1 MGEIFVF
8 DHACF
13 HTEEKKVLD
22 DLTLTIPR
30 GACFCFVGPSG
41 AGKSSVVRLLN
52 RLNIKTA
59 GNIIFEGKPIESYD
73 VQVLRHRIGFV
84 FQHAAIFEGTVET
97 NLRLALKY
105 SEPMEESEI
114 RSRML
119 ESLKFVGLGEED
131 LTRNALKMS
140 GGEQQRVGIARTLMQ
155 KPDVLCL
162 DEPTASLDIENANT
176 IVNTI
181 KSLHKSHTIVMVNH
195 HLNEVKEV
203 ATHVAMIDQG
213 QLVEVASCDDFFN
226 HPKRQR
232 TQEFLDAY
240 QRYRGAKE

>member
-1 MGEIFVF
+1 MGDIFVF
-8 DHACF
+8 DHSCF

-59 GNIIFEGKPIESYD
+59 GNIIFDGQPIESYD
-73 VQVLRHRIGFV
+73 VQALRHRIGFV

-105 SEPMEESEI
+105 SEPLEESEI

-119 ESLKFVGLGEED
+119 ESLKFVGLSEED
-131 LTRNALKMS
+131 LSRNAIKMS
-140 GGEQQRVGIARTLMQ
+140 GGELQHVGIARTLMQ

-162 DEPTASLDIENANT
+162 GKQL
-176 IVNTI
+176 
-181 KSLHKSHTIVMVNH
+181 
-195 HLNEVKEV
+195 
-203 ATHVAMIDQG
+203 ATQ
-213 QLVEVASCDDFFN
+213 VASF
-226 HPKRQR
+226 
-232 TQEFLDAY
+232 
-240 QRYRGAKE
+240 